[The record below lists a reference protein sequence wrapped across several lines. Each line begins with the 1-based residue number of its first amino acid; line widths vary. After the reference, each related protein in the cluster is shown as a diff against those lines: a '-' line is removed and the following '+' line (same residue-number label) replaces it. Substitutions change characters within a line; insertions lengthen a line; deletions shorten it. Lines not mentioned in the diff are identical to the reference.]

1 MRKNIFRLMMLAAMP
16 MLLALGITS
25 CAEHDNPVDPNPL
38 ADQVKGIWWTLFDQE
53 GTTATG
59 QAFTRVG
66 TGFQLL
72 EDGTGY
78 GATFYFN
85 NDEGDPIEM
94 RGGKDFTPFT
104 YTTSQDGTITLHFE
118 KRYQPDV
125 DYFKGMTLRYQ
136 DGHISLAS
144 PRFTTQLELANEQVT
159 ALIEQWDQTMNG
171 GASADNYNINDED
184 FTPTTWREQEAI
196 YIYDGKGQD
205 ATDAKGRTGYTLV
218 NMPWYD
224 GDVQSNLPNGFCDDI
239 TPGNGWEWVL
249 NRCGSRNAV
258 NNNFFAVYNKYTGT
272 LRFFFYM
279 PGEFSTGND
288 HVWQVSMTD
297 HLAQQSTWP
306 YGIPEDKTIVNK
318 VAIGQT
324 SDGTFMTYIT
334 PWTNYM
340 SDDGLITPNA
350 GWWAFDIDLSQTRLD
365 DLQTSDNIRLQMRSW
380 NVQHASL
387 NSTMTAAI
395 EGTFNGDLN
404 AQVDLLQSQHLN
416 TSATGILFKLGSMAG
431 GLGTA
436 IYNLVSPDGD
446 KGKAFGG
453 IVEFAKG
460 GCNLAGIRTEGA
472 HDIDGSIKGKMEGT
486 LTLALAGSIDSEGTI
501 QGSYP
506 AVGVASPTIQMKD
519 FDLKNSH
526 LGQGVWNLKTPPVVY
541 WTNVDAWWEEHHW
554 QQGEAIRDGKWVPI
568 DLYNYCQMTPYFFDP
583 NSVEIELNPN
593 IFPTSEIEWVEV
605 DAVCGARKGSQLR
618 NDALR
623 SAFGVGGS
631 TARQFAKNGMSSS
644 SFLRYWIPVKL
655 SENDLLMDFLRD
667 NDDKLGMSPSHVIYS
682 MDNVEYWNHYN
693 PSSTKF
699 SWTETIQGRGADGYA
714 IEPQYLGGYQTGYM
728 PFLEVSVTVLVKMK
742 GMDTPIVLSRNY
754 LPEIKSFDKV
764 EFNNAVRKTKPYAS
778 KMQGHTE
785 LYDYQMRRIY
795 TILSDYDVD
804 AVFPDGFFPKLTA
817 TSGSPGW
824 SERYSYKKI
833 FDRDWATDWRSP
845 NTNKNKDNVWFVEF
859 HSTWPVSPKSYYMTI
874 SPSCYAYVWESSTN
888 PDSWTL
894 WGKEKEGDYWVLLD
908 KVTGDT
914 KMPAGYNT
922 RQVRVEY
929 PLSKSGTWQYFRLEI
944 KHTRNED
951 GGMAKELELAEFDF
965 GTN

>member
-1 MRKNIFRLMMLAAMP
+1 M
-16 MLLALGITS
+16 
-25 CAEHDNPVDPNPL
+25 
-38 ADQVKGIWWTLFDQE
+38 
-53 GTTATG
+53 
-59 QAFTRVG
+59 
-66 TGFQLL
+66 
-72 EDGTGY
+72 
-78 GATFYFN
+78 
-85 NDEGDPIEM
+85 
-94 RGGKDFTPFT
+94 
-104 YTTSQDGTITLHFE
+104 
-118 KRYQPDV
+118 
-125 DYFKGMTLRYQ
+125 
-136 DGHISLAS
+136 
-144 PRFTTQLELANEQVT
+144 
-159 ALIEQWDQTMNG
+159 
-171 GASADNYNINDED
+171 
-184 FTPTTWREQEAI
+184 
-196 YIYDGKGQD
+196 
-205 ATDAKGRTGYTLV
+205 
-218 NMPWYD
+218 
-224 GDVQSNLPNGFCDDI
+224 
-239 TPGNGWEWVL
+239 L

-318 VAIGQT
+318 AAIGQT
-324 SDGTFMTYIT
+324 GDGTYMTYIT

-404 AQVDLLQSQHLN
+404 AQVDLLQSQHLSN
-416 TSATGILFKLGSMAG
+416 TAMGITAKVGSMVG
-431 GLGTA
+431 NLGAA
-436 IYNLVSPDGD
+436 IYNIVSPDGD
-446 KGKAFGG
+446 KGKAFSG

-460 GCNLAGIRTEGA
+460 GCNLAGLKTEGA
-472 HDIDGSIKGKMEGT
+472 HDIEGSIKGKMEGT
-486 LTLALAGSIDSEGTI
+486 ITLSLAGNIDTEGTI
-501 QGSYP
+501 RGSSP

-519 FDLKNSH
+519 FDTKNSH
-526 LGQGVWNLKTPPVVY
+526 LGQGVWNIKTSPVVY

-554 QQGEAIRDGKWVPI
+554 QQGEAYRDGKWVPI
-568 DLYNYCQMTPYFFDP
+568 DYYNYCQMTPYFFDP

-593 IFPTSEIEWVEV
+593 VFPTSEIEWVEV
-605 DAVCGARKGSQLR
+605 DAVCGARKGRQLR

-631 TARQFAKNGMSSS
+631 TARQFAKNGKYYDG
-644 SFLRYWIPVKL
+644 FLRYWIPVKL

-682 MDNVEYWNHYN
+682 MDNVDHWN
-693 PSSTKF
+693 STEF

-714 IEPQYLGGYQTGYM
+714 IEPQYLGGYSYTYM

-754 LPEIKSFDKV
+754 LPEIKSFDAT

-785 LYDYQMRRIY
+785 LYDYQMKRIY
-795 TILSDYDVD
+795 TILDDYDVD
-804 AVFPDGFFPKLTA
+804 AVFPDGFIPKLTA

-833 FDRDWATDWRSP
+833 FDRDWSTDWRSP
-845 NTNKNKDNVWFVEF
+845 NTNKDKYNVWFVEF
-859 HSTWPVSPKSYYMTI
+859 QSTWPISPKSYYMTI
-874 SPSCYAYVWESSTN
+874 TPSCYAYVWQDSTN

-944 KHTRNED
+944 GHTRNED
-951 GGMAKELELAEFDF
+951 NGMSKELELAEFDF
-965 GTN
+965 GTND

>member
-25 CAEHDNPVDPNPL
+25 CAEHDIPVDPNPL
-38 ADQVKGIWWTLFDQE
+38 ADQVKGIWWTLFDLE

-118 KRYQPDV
+118 KGYQPDV

-159 ALIEQWDQTMNG
+159 ALIEQWVQTMNG

-218 NMPWYD
+218 NMPWYK
-224 GDVQSNLPNGFCDDI
+224 GDVLTNLPEGFCDDI

-279 PGEFSTGND
+279 PSEFSTGND

-324 SDGTFMTYIT
+324 GDGTYMTYIT

-365 DLQTSDNIRLQMRSW
+365 DLQSNDNIRLQMRSW
-380 NVQHASL
+380 NTQHTSL
-387 NSTMTAAI
+387 SSTIHAAI
-395 EGTFNGDLN
+395 EGSFAGDLN
-404 AQVDLLQSQHLN
+404 AEMNLLQTQHLN

-486 LTLALAGSIDSEGTI
+486 LTLALAGSIDTEGTI
-501 QGSYP
+501 RGSYP

-519 FDLKNSH
+519 FDTKNSH

-593 IFPTSEIEWVEV
+593 VFPTSEIEWVEV
-605 DAVCGARKGSQLR
+605 DAVCGARKGRQLR

-631 TARQFAKNGMSSS
+631 TSRNFAIRGWSNDGWK
-644 SFLRYWIPVKL
+644 RYYISRELK
-655 SENDLLMDFLRD
+655 ENDLLMDFLRD
-667 NDDKLGMSPSHVIYS
+667 NDDKLGMSQSHVIYS
-682 MDNVEYWNHYN
+682 QDNGYSFNDE
-693 PSSTKF
+693 KF
-699 SWTETIQGRGADGYA
+699 SWTETVKGRGADGYA
-714 IEPQYLGGYQTGYM
+714 IEPQYLGGYSYTYM
-728 PFLEVSVTVLVKMK
+728 PFLEVLKSATLLKSQSVAAQTAKNAIFLVRT
-742 GMDTPIVLSRNY
+742 DF
-754 LPEIKSFDKV
+754 LPCV
-764 EFNNAVRKTKPYAS
+764 
-778 KMQGHTE
+778 G
-785 LYDYQMRRIY
+785 
-795 TILSDYDVD
+795 
-804 AVFPDGFFPKLTA
+804 
-817 TSGSPGW
+817 
-824 SERYSYKKI
+824 
-833 FDRDWATDWRSP
+833 
-845 NTNKNKDNVWFVEF
+845 
-859 HSTWPVSPKSYYMTI
+859 
-874 SPSCYAYVWESSTN
+874 
-888 PDSWTL
+888 
-894 WGKEKEGDYWVLLD
+894 
-908 KVTGDT
+908 
-914 KMPAGYNT
+914 
-922 RQVRVEY
+922 
-929 PLSKSGTWQYFRLEI
+929 
-944 KHTRNED
+944 
-951 GGMAKELELAEFDF
+951 
-965 GTN
+965 